1 MAVLNPFV
9 EHNEAR
15 FQKFLNDVC
24 EIGDFYEALEMEQ
37 YIALSKKEIELH
49 ITLNEIYS
57 THDLLAQHI
66 DVLVCLL
73 ILNDF

>member
-1 MAVLNPFV
+1 MSVLNPFV

-24 EIGDFYEALEMEQ
+24 EIGDFSAELEMEQ
-37 YIALSKKEIELH
+37 YIALSRKEIELN

-57 THDLLAQHI
+57 TQSLLLDHI
-66 DVLVCLL
+66 DQLVL
-73 ILNDF
+73 LN